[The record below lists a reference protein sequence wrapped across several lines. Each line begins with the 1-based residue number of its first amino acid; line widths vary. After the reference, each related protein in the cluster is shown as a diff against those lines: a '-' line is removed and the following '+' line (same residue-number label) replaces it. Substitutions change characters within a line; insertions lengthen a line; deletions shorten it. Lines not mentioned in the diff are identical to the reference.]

1 MHNGRMTSAPA
12 DADLLPPRRVQRAL
26 GIPNSTYSTMRQRGQ
41 LQGFFGEP
49 DAHGYSRFTMR
60 GFLALAA
67 WRALSEYRI
76 DPSELL
82 PPSAFLQYA
91 DFWLRTRGTG
101 KPVREA
107 VFRWYGRP
115 GREDSKFQR
124 AINEDML
131 AAQPA
136 PGARI
141 TLRLE
146 LDAIFGEAE
155 HALLNEATPARSPEE
170 ILGLDDL

>member
-1 MHNGRMTSAPA
+1 MTAPPA
-12 DADLLPPRRVQRAL
+12 DADLLPPRRVQHAL
-26 GIPNSTYSTMRQRGQ
+26 AIPNSTYSTMRQRGQ

-49 DAHGYSRFTMR
+49 DAHGPSRFTMR

-76 DPSELL
+76 EPGELL

-91 DFWLRTRGTG
+91 DFWLRTRGTD

-131 AAQPA
+131 ATQPA

-141 TLRLE
+141 TLRLD
-146 LDAIFGEAE
+146 LDVIFGEAE
-155 HALLNEATPARSPEE
+155 RALLDEPRPGRTAEE
-170 ILGLDDL
+170 ILGLLDNGG